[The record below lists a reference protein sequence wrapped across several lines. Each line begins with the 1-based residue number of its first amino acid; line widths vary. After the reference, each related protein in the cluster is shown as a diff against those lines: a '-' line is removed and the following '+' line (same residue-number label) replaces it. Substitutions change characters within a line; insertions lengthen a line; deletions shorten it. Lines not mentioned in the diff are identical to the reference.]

1 MVMQFKPH
9 GYKIGTGEEWFDT
22 VPGIE
27 QPEELELFAA
37 KARKRLEPWLSAVF
51 QAEHLN
57 LLIGSGFTV
66 AVARMAKA
74 ALADMNAT
82 PLGTRLDA
90 QIGAHATQTAM
101 AMGRG
106 SANIE
111 DQFRT
116 ALTLLEALGI
126 VGQQDKYLEL
136 KTALNTR
143 MTAFLSSILETEQG
157 ITNAA
162 SGDWEK
168 AVSCLQSFLLSF
180 ASRSASRERLHVF
193 TTNYDRLIEY
203 GCDLAGLRMID
214 RFVGALEPVF
224 RSSRVDVDYHY
235 NPPGIR
241 GEPRFMEGVIRLS
254 KIHGS
259 LDWHMDPRT
268 RKILRRGISFGE
280 SSDGRNVPSSPT
292 ETVMIYPNAAKDVE
306 TTAFPYAEIF
316 RDMAAALCR
325 PNAAIV
331 IYGYGFG
338 DDHINRILADMLT
351 IPSTHIV
358 IFAYSMDARLTGFLE
373 RTSRPSQVSLLVG
386 SHFAD
391 LARIVESYL
400 PKPAIDLVSSRV
412 AELLKSRAPLYE
424 PQDGD
429 AQSFVAP
436 LPPIVPAAPIAQAPL
451 PPIVPAAPI
460 AQAPLP
466 PIVPAAPVAQ
476 APLPP
481 IVPAA
486 PVAQAPLPPIVPAAP
501 VAQAPLPPIVPAAP
515 DLPWSKEEE

>member
-9 GYKIGTGEEWFDT
+9 GYKIGTGEEWFDDA
-22 VPGIE
+22 PAIE
-27 QPEELELFAA
+27 QPEELELFIT

-74 ALADMNAT
+74 ALADMNAS
-82 PLGTRLDA
+82 PLGTGLDGH
-90 QIGAHATQTAM
+90 IDAHASQTAK

-106 SANIE
+106 NANIE

-116 ALTLLEALGI
+116 ALSMLEALGI
-126 VGQQDKYLEL
+126 VGQKDKHLEL
-136 KTALNTR
+136 KTALDAR
-143 MTAFLSSILETEQG
+143 MTSFLASILETEQG
-157 ITNAA
+157 IANAA

-280 SSDGRNVPSSPT
+280 SSDGRNVPCSPT

-306 TTAFPYAEIF
+306 TTAYPYAEIF

-325 PNAAIV
+325 PNAAVV

-358 IFAYSMDARLTGFLE
+358 VFAYSIDARLTGFLE
-373 RTSRPSQVSLLVG
+373 RTSRPSQISLLVG
-386 SHFAD
+386 PHFAD

-400 PKPAIDLVSSRV
+400 PRPAIDLVSSRV

-424 PQDGD
+424 SQDGGS
-429 AQSFVAP
+429 QNFVIPPVSIASV
-436 LPPIVPAAPIAQAPL
+436 PPIPVVPQ
-451 PPIVPAAPI
+451 V
-460 AQAPLP
+460 
-466 PIVPAAPVAQ
+466 
-476 APLPP
+476 
-481 IVPAA
+481 
-486 PVAQAPLPPIVPAAP
+486 
-501 VAQAPLPPIVPAAP
+501 P
-515 DLPWSKEEE
+515 DLPWSEGSE

>member
-9 GYKIGTGEEWFDT
+9 GYKIGTGEEWFDD
-22 VPGIE
+22 VPTID
-27 QPEELELFAA
+27 QPEELEQFAA

-51 QAEHLN
+51 QAEHLS

-66 AVARMAKA
+66 AVAQMAKA

-82 PLGTRLDA
+82 PLGTWLDP
-90 QIGAHATQTAM
+90 QIDAHATKTAL

-106 SANIE
+106 KANIE

-116 ALTLLEALGI
+116 ALTMLEALGI
-126 VGQQDKYLEL
+126 VGQQEKHLEL
-136 KTALNTR
+136 KTALDTR
-143 MTAFLSSILETEQG
+143 MTAFLASILETEQG
-157 ITNAA
+157 IANAA
-162 SGDWEK
+162 PGDWEK
-168 AVSCLQSFLLSF
+168 AVSCLQSFLLSS

-280 SSDGRNVPSSPT
+280 NNDGRNVPSSPT
-292 ETVMIYPNAAKDVE
+292 ETVMIYPNAAKDME
-306 TTAFPYAEIF
+306 TTAYPYAEIF

-331 IYGYGFG
+331 VYGYGFG

-358 IFAYSMDARLTGFLE
+358 IFAFSIDARLTGFLE

-386 SHFAD
+386 PHFAD

-412 AELLKSRAPLYE
+412 AELLKSRAPLHE
-424 PQDGD
+424 PQDGS
-429 AQSFVAP
+429 AQNFVVPPAP
-436 LPPIVPAAPIAQAPL
+436 LVQAPL
-451 PPIVPAAPI
+451 SPEVPPVPNF
-460 AQAPLP
+460 
-466 PIVPAAPVAQ
+466 
-476 APLPP
+476 
-481 IVPAA
+481 
-486 PVAQAPLPPIVPAAP
+486 
-501 VAQAPLPPIVPAAP
+501 
-515 DLPWSKEEE
+515 PWSEGGE